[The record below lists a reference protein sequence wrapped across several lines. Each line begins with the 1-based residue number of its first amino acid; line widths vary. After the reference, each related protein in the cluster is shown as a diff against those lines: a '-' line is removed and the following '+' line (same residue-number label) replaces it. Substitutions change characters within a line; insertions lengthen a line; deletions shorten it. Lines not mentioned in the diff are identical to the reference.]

1 MEPPLL
7 SCSPTNKPDSSTVIF
22 DPFGDLVLVVNKSE
36 KQRRFRV
43 STKVMSLASPVWRI
57 MLDSS
62 GPFKEAQRENGE
74 VALPEDDP
82 DVLCVVMHIIHFR
95 SRSIPDAL
103 DFDEL
108 MNLAVLCHK
117 YDVAELVA
125 PWMESKWQKVFASY
139 ANRAGYEA
147 SIVLA
152 WIFQRFRFCS
162 GLVKR
167 LILDCTLDDE
177 GRFEV
182 RMEDRGLIEEH
193 IPPRIMGMFLFP
205 LDP

>member
-1 MEPPLL
+1 
-7 SCSPTNKPDSSTVIF
+7 
-22 DPFGDLVLVVNKSE
+22 
-36 KQRRFRV
+36 
-43 STKVMSLASPVWRI
+43 
-57 MLDSS
+57 
-62 GPFKEAQRENGE
+62 
-74 VALPEDDP
+74 
-82 DVLCVVMHIIHFR
+82 
-95 SRSIPDAL
+95 
-103 DFDEL
+103 
-108 MNLAVLCHK
+108 
-117 YDVAELVA
+117 
-125 PWMESKWQKVFASY
+125 MESKWQKVFVSY

-182 RMEDRGLIEEH
+182 WMEDRGLIEEH
-193 IPPRIMGMFLFP
+193 IPPRIMDMFLFP